1 MNSRS
6 DRIQMSPRLRL
17 IIAAGSERL
26 ASAVA
31 TLVLAAIIL
40 IGTTAS
46 ATPAQGFSYTLTP
59 LAHEEQAWLLV
70 QAVERSDPNTVTATR
85 VLPAMTRQRVDWLIV
100 DGDARQIC
108 RVRANAA
115 DPTPADLRA
124 HDGGP
129 ARSRLMAR
137 LRGRCGPAIRDL
149 PSWLGT
155 DSTADLRWSA
165 DRVCV
170 GERCAVSSAVQRSR
184 NGVASISVVGASPAA
199 ARCVADR
206 WLIVAN
212 MRLEDGSTRVE
223 GALFRGLPPA
233 LRSDI
238 VGYEV
243 VRIDGITTMPAKL
256 SCP

>member
-1 MNSRS
+1 MAR
-6 DRIQMSPRLRL
+6 
-17 IIAAGSERL
+17 IAAK
-26 ASAVA
+26 
-31 TLVLAAIIL
+31 LVLAATL
-40 IGTTAS
+40 LTGTTAA
-46 ATPAQGFSYTLTP
+46 ATTLQGFTYTLAP
-59 LAHEEQAWLLV
+59 LAHKEQAWLLV
-70 QAVERSDPNTVTATR
+70 QAVERSDPNTAAATGA
-85 VLPAMTRQRVDWLIV
+85 LPAMTQQRVAWLIL
-100 DGDARQIC
+100 DRDARQIC
-108 RVRANAA
+108 RVRAAAA

-137 LRGRCGPAIRDL
+137 LRAQCGAAIRDL

-155 DSTADLRWSA
+155 APTAALRWSA

-170 GERCAVSSAVQRSR
+170 GERCAASSAVQRSP
-184 NGVASISVVGASPAA
+184 NGVAAVSDVGASPAA

-212 MRLEDGSTRVE
+212 VRLEDGSNQAE
-223 GALFRGLPPA
+223 GARFPGLPPA
-233 LRSDI
+233 PRSDI

-243 VRIDGITTMPAKL
+243 VHIDGITTMPAAL